1 MRSPISI
8 QTVLELPECP
18 QRFSENQGKSIF
30 PLKGQKDMEKCFAFL
45 SFFQTKSS
53 FDSSSGG
60 GSSGGGGT
68 VSGNDKVDEIIFNN

>member
-1 MRSPISI
+1 
-8 QTVLELPECP
+8 
-18 QRFSENQGKSIF
+18 
-30 PLKGQKDMEKCFAFL
+30 MEKCFAFL

-68 VSGNDKVDEIIFNN
+68 VSGNDKVDEIIFTN